1 MLPLITLGHF
11 LKLNLNVSKQKKKQT
26 KKNRT
31 CNAKKEED
39 ILKVLFSYKR
49 KNEQL
54 GQKRNEEIHKIIFP
68 PRKEGDKKILERLD
82 ILYNQPQGVLQGSVK

>member
-1 MLPLITLGHF
+1 M
-11 LKLNLNVSKQKKKQT
+11 
-26 KKNRT
+26 
-31 CNAKKEED
+31 
-39 ILKVLFSYKR
+39 LFSYKR